1 VSRHRP
7 PQPPRG
13 VYSIGNRLLEPIPS
27 VPELQAYRDKLLA
40 YTFLRGLDSGLDDGW
55 YSVMRELERAEQA
68 LDDARWRL
76 ACTSWSWSLV
86 PRVRDVPLGE
96 EMFWFASRM
105 IEAARFEERLS
116 GYRVPGKE
124 LVPRSK
130 AQVVA

>member
-1 VSRHRP
+1 MSRHRP

-13 VYSIGNRLLEPIPS
+13 VYPTSNRLLEPIPS

-40 YTFLRGLDSGLDDGW
+40 YVFLRGLDGGLDDGW

-76 ACTSWSWSLV
+76 ACESWKWTRWDEQYRGACRERAIWAGMSLCQAW
-86 PRVRDVPLGE
+86 RYEGI
-96 EMFWFASRM
+96 FS
-105 IEAARFEERLS
+105 S
-116 GYRVPGKE
+116 PGRT
-124 LVPRSK
+124 LVLRSK